1 MLFPLPP
8 TPSGSKW
15 QICVLLREEVERQEI
30 AQGQHHS
37 RSCDV
42 MRRCFSGRKPQENI
56 LAILQNI
63 QDII

>member
-1 MLFPLPP
+1 MLFRLPR

-42 MRRCFSGRKPQENI
+42 MRAEVFQEKTTKKPPGYLYKTFKI
-56 LAILQNI
+56 
-63 QDII
+63 